1 MANTVRIVAFI
12 TEAARA
18 AREPTERDGD
28 EVAISEG
35 AERVSE
41 GAEWA

>member
-1 MANTVRIVAFI
+1 MAIAGRCMASAT
-12 TEAARA
+12 
-18 AREPTERDGD
+18 RELTGRDGA

-41 GAEWA
+41 GAEWI